1 MNVQIKLISYLL
13 HYPDDS
19 LLSLLPALR
28 QVLNETENVSARD
41 KYDQILSYIEQT
53 PLIQLQ
59 EQYTETFDLN
69 SSNCMNLTY
78 HRWGDTEKRGPAL
91 VHLEETYLKAGF
103 QRISSELPDYLPLVL
118 EFISEQPDAAG
129 SEIIPIYGEVV
140 GSLAERLR
148 EAGHPYALLFEQLI
162 DILGLSEATSA
173 IQTKTTE

>member
-19 LLSLLPALR
+19 LLSLLPAFR

-41 KYDQILSYIEQT
+41 KYDQILSYIEQI

-78 HRWGDTEKRGPAL
+78 HRWGTRKKEGLLWCIWK
-91 VHLEETYLKAGF
+91 K
-103 QRISSELPDYLPLVL
+103 
-118 EFISEQPDAAG
+118 
-129 SEIIPIYGEVV
+129 PI
-140 GSLAERLR
+140 
-148 EAGHPYALLFEQLI
+148 
-162 DILGLSEATSA
+162 
-173 IQTKTTE
+173 